1 MSSIQNEGFI
11 IYIKVFLS
19 LALHYIVGFGQV
31 LDTDSDEKARF
42 QDIRTFIIISC
53 WNIHKITNFSS

>member
-42 QDIRTFIIISC
+42 QDIRTLIIISC
-53 WNIHKITNFSS
+53 